1 MNIKYTPIQVVIVL
15 FIAVLI
21 TSCKSKQ
28 ITDVTVSSNPYNP
41 VAKMDLLKQK
51 NGKNTT
57 KMHFLVF
64 GDSKGRSP
72 FKDVLKRAD
81 LLQPEFCLTTA
92 DLVNKGAGEQGKID
106 YAQLDKDGG
115 WFMKKYP
122 MWPTVG
128 NHEEAGG
135 NDGLDNYINF
145 FGMKKAMYSFE
156 YGNAKFIALP
166 WPKIKDDQPKLD
178 WLESELKSANG
189 KHIFIFKHR
198 PHYDVG
204 SKKYEDVE
212 GVPTSVTK
220 LYDKYK
226 VTAVFSGHDHI
237 YYRTKRNYTNYIIS
251 AGAGAPIYALKREKD
266 AIKGDVYYGKRLY
279 KEVKDGA
286 VPYKSVDAKGKVT
299 DIAEEMYYVLSVMID
314 GDRISIEMIDAL
326 TGKVWDKAVI
336 TNEFNAESTLD
347 TTEVED
353 MEEEI
358 TTTPTA
364 NPRKNTILIAA
375 HRGGYEKDFEDK
387 APENSMANIQ
397 NAINQGFELYESD
410 VQRTKD
416 GKFVIMHD
424 KTIDRTT
431 NGTGEVSAMT
441 YDELKKVNLKYSN
454 GEVSTEKIPLLVD
467 FVAAGKGK
475 VLFKIDF
482 KPSIDYLDDLLE
494 EIKTANLQGDVILRF
509 KYKRATAAK
518 VAKYD
523 VNEIPTILFRLKK
536 LAAYKELLSVYYP
549 KMISIWEKKEFS
561 AEHKKIMELASNA
574 NITIEAHTF
583 RGKKSVREDL
593 WTEQL
598 KYPITIFHTK
608 YPKEFSK
615 FLKNKNLR

>member
-1 MNIKYTPIQVVIVL
+1 MNKKRIHIQLVVIL
-15 FIAVLI
+15 FIALLI
-21 TSCKSKQ
+21 TSCKLTKQ
-28 ITDVTVSSNPYNP
+28 NTDPVVSSNPYNP
-41 VAKMDLLKQK
+41 VSKMALLKQK
-51 NGKNTT
+51 NGKSTT

-64 GDSKGRSP
+64 GDSKGRPP
-72 FKDVLKRAD
+72 FKNVLKRAD
-81 LLQPEFCLTTA
+81 KLQPDFCLTTA
-92 DLVNKGAGEQGKID
+92 DLVNKGAGEQGIID

-135 NDGLDNYINF
+135 DDGLDNYTNF

-166 WPKIKDDQPKLD
+166 WPKIKDDPTKLD
-178 WLESELKSANG
+178 WLENELKSANG

-204 SKKYEDVE
+204 SKKRTDVE
-212 GVPTSVTK
+212 GVPTTVTK

-226 VTAVFSGHDHI
+226 VTAIFSGHDHI

-251 AGAGAPIYALKREKD
+251 AGAGAPIYALKHEKD

-279 KEVKDGA
+279 KEVKSGA
-286 VPYKSVDAKGKVT
+286 VPYKFVDANGSVT
-299 DIAEEMYYVLSVMID
+299 DIEEAMYYVLSVKID
-314 GDRISIEMIDAL
+314 GEKISIEMIDAL
-326 TGKVWDKAVI
+326 TGKVWDKAILNTNKAAVSPI
-336 TNEFNAESTLD
+336 TIFD
-347 TTEVED
+347 T
-353 MEEEI
+353 
-358 TTTPTA
+358 
-364 NPRKNTILIAA
+364 NKILIAA

-397 NAINQGFELYESD
+397 NALNQGFELYESD

-441 YDELKKVNLKYSN
+441 YDELKKVNLKYIN
-454 GEVSTEKIPLLVD
+454 GEISTEKIPLLVD

-475 VLFKIDF
+475 MLFKIDF
-482 KPSIDYLDDLLE
+482 KPSIVYLDDLLA
-494 EIKTANLQGDVILRF
+494 EIKTSGLQGDIILRF
-509 KYKRATAAK
+509 KYKKTTAQK

-523 VNEIPTILFRLKK
+523 VNETPTMLFRLKK
-536 LAAYKELLSVYYP
+536 LVQYKELLTVYYP
-549 KMISIWEKKEFS
+549 RMISIWEKVEFTE
-561 AEHKKIMELASNA
+561 EHKQIMELASKS
-574 NITIEAHTF
+574 NIIIEAHTF
-583 RGKKSVREDL
+583 RDRSPKREDL

-608 YPKEFSK
+608 APKVFSE
-615 FLKNKNLR
+615 FLKNKKLR